1 MTEKTQNLVT
11 VEIADATDEQLREFC
26 RNNLGLPV
34 GDQETRASL
43 EAKIQTTWGKSKITV
58 SEGRKKAT
66 RIKTEAAAVVDE
78 GGIPVDKRTN
88 MVVEPIWEI
97 LIPETEE
104 PGGKDPVFLGVNGRG
119 MFVER
124 SVPSEIKHR
133 YYADLVTNTKTVYI
147 QVDERTIEPR
157 VMPAHPFN
165 VLTPPDRRHLLAWL
179 KQDAMPAKKRKR
191 VTDAALEAEA

>member
-1 MTEKTQNLVT
+1 MTEKSQSIVT
-11 VEIADATDEQLREFC
+11 IEIAEASDDQLREFC

-34 GDQETRASL
+34 GDNETRASL

-58 SEGRKKAT
+58 TEGRKKKPRAN
-66 RIKTEAAAVVDE
+66 TETAVVGE
-78 GGIPVDKRTN
+78 EGIPVDKRTSL
-88 MVVEPIWEI
+88 VAEPVWEI

-119 MFVER
+119 LFIER
-124 SVPSEIKHR
+124 GVASEIRHR

-165 VLTPPDRRHLLAWL
+165 VLVPPDRKHLLAWL
-179 KQDAMPAKKRKR
+179 KQDALPAKKRKR
-191 VTDAALEAEA
+191 PTDAALEAEA